1 MVGKILFTSSSNKK
15 QKPGSIGSQKK
26 FVFFLLVAIG
36 MGFASCTPKLGWIRT
51 LPSSFP
57 RDQDLPLGFYDRPTE
72 KKSAMGS
79 KSFHLFW
86 KETIQIVSDTEFK
99 KTWREW
105 KVYEDHLQFRQII
118 GKGQFEKSKDW
129 VLLSTKEVNT
139 KECRVEKIPN
149 LKAKR
154 LIQKIPCEMFSL
166 DVTKK
171 YQHNLVY
178 YYDGKSLYPLQYE
191 SGYEE
196 ANFGIAWESD
206 EPYTK
211 TKLFEIAKLKYGK
224 KEFQPHVYHHV
235 KLD

>member
-1 MVGKILFTSSSNKK
+1 MVGKILSTSSSNEK
-15 QKPGSIGSQKK
+15 QKRGPIGFQKK
-26 FVFFLLVAIG
+26 AVSLLLVALVLG
-36 MGFASCTPKLGWIRT
+36 LDACTPKMGWIRT
-51 LPSSFP
+51 LPPSFP
-57 RDQDLPLGFYDRPTE
+57 RDVGLPLGYYDRPTE

-79 KSFHLFW
+79 KSFHLHW
-86 KETIQIVSDTEFK
+86 KETIQILSESEFK

-105 KVYEDHLQFRQII
+105 KVYEDHVQFRQII
-118 GKGQFEKSKDW
+118 GRGQFEKSKDW
-129 VLLSTKEVNT
+129 VLLSTKELNT
-139 KECRVEKIPN
+139 KECRVEGKP
-149 LKAKR
+149 KRMAK
-154 LIQKIPCEMFSL
+154 QFVPKIPCETFSL
-166 DVTKK
+166 DSTKEF
-171 YQHNLVY
+171 QHNLLY
-178 YYDGKSLYPLQYE
+178 YYDGKSLYPMQYE